1 MKFFHKCRS
10 LFATG
15 GHSMEEP
22 GCQVEMCPSCDASS
36 NESMQNEKGRQRAG
50 KRQEAPNKPD

>member
-1 MKFFHKCRS
+1 
-10 LFATG
+10 
-15 GHSMEEP
+15 MEEP